1 MSAARSDYLP
11 TRADLASIV
20 GLASQIVLIQVGLL
34 LMGTVDSI
42 MVGHVSPEALGAV
55 ALGNVYSMGW
65 TSFGIGTLLALD
77 SVIAQARGARDPLG
91 VARGIQRGLVLAL
104 VLTLPTSLALLT
116 VESALLLLRQP
127 PELVPLASGYI
138 YRIAPGVFPFFAFI
152 VLRQVLQAHHETRPV
167 VVTIFAANL
176 LNVLLNY
183 LWIYGKLGFPAL
195 GVLGSAWATLV
206 SRWLMPV
213 MLLALGWRHLMP
225 HLRHLPT
232 EVFSLH
238 PMLRMLKVGLPV
250 GAQMFCEWAAFGTVA
265 FLMGG
270 FGTVQVAAHQIAL
283 NLASLTFMVPVGIA
297 SAAAVI
303 VGHAVG
309 RGDLAA
315 VRRSSV
321 AALGTGVAFMTIAG
335 ALFVAIP
342 ALLAGVYTT
351 DEAVLALAVL
361 LLPIAGLFQIFDGA
375 QAVSLGV
382 LRGMGDTRAPVAIA
396 IIGFWLCGM
405 PVSLW
410 LAYRADWG
418 AVGLWWGFVA
428 GLAAVAIFLVARIR
442 QRLSSAVAR
451 MEIDVR
457 AP

>member
-1 MSAARSDYLP
+1 M
-11 TRADLASIV
+11 
-20 GLASQIVLIQVGLL
+20 
-34 LMGTVDSI
+34 
-42 MVGHVSPEALGAV
+42 
-55 ALGNVYSMGW
+55 
-65 TSFGIGTLLALD
+65 
-77 SVIAQARGARDPLG
+77 
-91 VARGIQRGLVLAL
+91 
-104 VLTLPTSLALLT
+104 
-116 VESALLLLRQP
+116 RQP
-127 PELVPLASGYI
+127 PELVPLASGFV
-138 YRIAPGVFPFFAFI
+138 YRILPGVFPFFAF
-152 VLRQVLQAHHETRPV
+152 VVFRQALQAHHVTRAV
-167 VVTIFAANL
+167 VVTIIAANL

-183 LWIYGKLGFPAL
+183 AWIYGKLGFPAL
-195 GVLGSAWATLV
+195 GILGSAWSTLV
-206 SRWLMPV
+206 CRWLMPV
-213 MLLALGWRHLMP
+213 MLLALGWRHLAP
-225 HLRHLPT
+225 YLRRLAP
-232 EVFSLH
+232 EVFAYR
-238 PMLRMLKVGLPV
+238 PMLRMLKIGVPV

-265 FLMGG
+265 FLMGA
-270 FGTVQVAAHQIAL
+270 FGTVQVAAHQIAI

-309 RGDLAA
+309 RGDLVG

-335 ALFVAIP
+335 ALFIGMP
-342 ALLAGVYTT
+342 ALLAGIYTT

-410 LAYRADWG
+410 LAYRADLG

-428 GLAAVAIFLVARIR
+428 GLAAVALFLVARIR
-442 QRLSSAVAR
+442 QRLRLAVAR
-451 MEIDVR
+451 IEIDV
-457 AP
+457 PIP